1 MQSKNKAGQQKVMVS
16 LDETRRDR
24 QALMKSI
31 AVFTLDANVSGETVS
46 SPLTPSELLPG
57 PLCHPPAASA
67 AH

>member
-1 MQSKNKAGQQKVMVS
+1 MVS

-31 AVFTLDANVSGETVS
+31 AVFTLNANASEWSRAEDAGGTVS
-46 SPLTPSELLPG
+46 SSLTPSELLPG

-67 AH
+67 H